1 MQFLDVAG
9 IDFCCVTVDRLGSA
23 FNRLS
28 HSGATLFATR
38 RQLQTLGLIRPMRAI
53 TVSAPARLHLG
64 FVDLNGSLGRKYGSI
79 GLAVNQPATVLTV
92 REAERLS
99 ASGPERERAEKAL
112 RRFADLYGEGQS
124 FAVEVTH
131 AIPAHA
137 GLGSGTQLALAIGA
151 AIRALARR
159 SVSDQSLGE
168 IVERGARSAIGI
180 TAFERGGFI
189 VDGGRG
195 TLQQPPPTVV
205 RLDFPTD
212 WRAILVLDPRDVGV
226 HGEKETA
233 AFQALPEFP
242 EALSGHLCR
251 LTLMRLLPGI
261 VEHDIAAFGAALSEI
276 QSIVGQHFSAAQGG
290 AGWSSPAVGHIVK
303 RLGEAGASGLGQ
315 SSWGPTG
322 FAFVDSEA
330 AAQRLY
336 SSLVEEAKAV
346 RLELRIV
353 QGRNS
358 GAVIGPA

>member
-1 MQFLDVAG
+1 
-9 IDFCCVTVDRLGSA
+9 
-23 FNRLS
+23 
-28 HSGATLFATR
+28 
-38 RQLQTLGLIRPMRAI
+38 MRAI

-64 FVDLNGSLGRKYGSI
+64 FVDLNGSLGRKYGSL
-79 GLAVNQPATVLTV
+79 GLAVDQPATVLTV
-92 REAERLS
+92 REAQS
-99 ASGPERERAEKAL
+99 FQASGAEATRADKAL
-112 RRFADLYGEGQS
+112 RRFSGLYAANRPFSVDVAQ
-124 FAVEVTH
+124 

-151 AIRALARR
+151 AVLKLSGNQASA
-159 SVSDQSLGE
+159 QSLGE
-168 IVERGARSAIGI
+168 VVERGARSAIGI

-195 TLQQPPPTVV
+195 PSGHAPPTVV
-205 RLDFPTD
+205 RLDFPAD

-233 AFQALPEFP
+233 AFKALPDFP
-242 EALSGHLCR
+242 ETLAGHLCR

-261 VEHDIAAFGAALSEI
+261 VEKDIGAFGTALSEI
-276 QSIVGQHFSAAQGG
+276 QEIVGYHFSAAQGG
-290 AGWSSPAVGHIVK
+290 APWSNPEVGRIIR
-303 RLGEAGASGLGQ
+303 RLGEAGATGLGQ

-330 AAQRLY
+330 AAHRLY

-346 RLELRIV
+346 RLDLKIV
-353 QGRNS
+353 QGRNT

>member
-1 MQFLDVAG
+1 
-9 IDFCCVTVDRLGSA
+9 
-23 FNRLS
+23 
-28 HSGATLFATR
+28 
-38 RQLQTLGLIRPMRAI
+38 MRAI

-79 GLAVNQPATVLTV
+79 GLAVDQPATILTV
-92 REAERLS
+92 RHAQGFS
-99 ASGPERERAEKAL
+99 ATGPERDRAEKAL
-112 RRFADLYGEGQS
+112 RRFSDLFAGGQPFS
-124 FAVEVTH
+124 VDVAN

-151 AIRALARR
+151 AVLKLAG
-159 SVSDQSLGE
+159 SDASARSLGE
-168 IVERGARSAIGI
+168 VVDRGARSAIGI

-195 TLQQPPPTVV
+195 NSGHAPPTVV
-205 RLDFPTD
+205 RLDFPQH

-233 AFQALPEFP
+233 AFKALPDFP
-242 EALSGHLCR
+242 DSLAGHLCR

-261 VEHDIAAFGAALSEI
+261 VEHDITAFGSAMTEI
-276 QSIVGQHFSAAQGG
+276 QQIVGNHFSAAQGG
-290 AGWSSPAVGHIVK
+290 APWSSPAVGRIVH
-303 RLGEAGASGLGQ
+303 RLGEAGATGVGQ

-330 AAQRLY
+330 AAHRLY
-336 SSLVEEAKAV
+336 SSLVEEAKATG
-346 RLELRIV
+346 LDLKIV
-353 QGRNS
+353 QGRNT

>member
-1 MQFLDVAG
+1 
-9 IDFCCVTVDRLGSA
+9 
-23 FNRLS
+23 
-28 HSGATLFATR
+28 
-38 RQLQTLGLIRPMRAI
+38 MRAI

-79 GLAVNQPATVLTV
+79 GLAVDQPATVITV
-92 REAERLS
+92 STAREFRAT
-99 ASGPERERAEKAL
+99 GPEADRAAKAL
-112 RRFADLYGEGQS
+112 RRFSEIYAGGAPFE
-124 FAVEVTH
+124 AHVES

-151 AIRALARR
+151 AILELSGSAA
-159 SVSDQSLGE
+159 SAQSLGE
-168 IVERGARSAIGI
+168 VVERGARSAIGI
-180 TAFERGGFI
+180 TAFEHGGFI

-195 TLQQPPPTVV
+195 PSGHAPPPIV
-205 RLDFPTD
+205 RLDFPRE

-233 AFQALPEFP
+233 AFKALPEFS

-261 VEHDIAAFGAALSEI
+261 VEKDIAAFGSALSEI
-276 QSIVGQHFSAAQGG
+276 QAIVGTHFSAAQGG
-290 AGWSSPAVGHIVK
+290 EPWSSPAVGRIVR
-303 RLGEAGASGLGQ
+303 RLGEAGATGLGQ

-322 FAFVDSEA
+322 FAFTDSEA

-336 SSLVEEAKAV
+336 SSLVEEAKANG
-346 RLELRIV
+346 LDLKIV
-353 QGRNS
+353 QGRNI

>member
-1 MQFLDVAG
+1 
-9 IDFCCVTVDRLGSA
+9 
-23 FNRLS
+23 
-28 HSGATLFATR
+28 
-38 RQLQTLGLIRPMRAI
+38 MRAI

-64 FVDLNGSLGRKYGSI
+64 FVDLNGSLGRKYGSL
-79 GLAVNQPATVLTV
+79 GLAVDQPATVLTV
-92 REAERLS
+92 REAQAFH
-99 ASGPERERAEKAL
+99 ASGPEATRAGKAVH
-112 RRFADLYGEGQS
+112 RFSDLYAAGRPYSVDVAE
-124 FAVEVTH
+124 

-137 GLGSGTQLALAIGA
+137 GLGSGTQLALAVGA
-151 AIRALARR
+151 AILKLSGNTASA
-159 SVSDQSLGE
+159 QSLGE
-168 IVERGARSAIGI
+168 VIERGARSAIGI

-195 TLQQPPPTVV
+195 PSGHAPPTVA

-233 AFQALPEFP
+233 AFKALPEFP
-242 EALSGHLCR
+242 ETLAGHLCR

-261 VEHDIAAFGAALSEI
+261 VEQDIAAFGAALSEI
-276 QSIVGQHFSAAQGG
+276 QEIVGNHFSAAQGG
-290 AGWSSPAVGHIVK
+290 APWSNPEVGRIVR
-303 RLGEAGASGLGQ
+303 RLGDAGATGLGQ

-330 AAQRLY
+330 AAHRLY

-346 RLELRIV
+346 RLDLKIV